1 MTRCYEV
8 YMILCPSSWHHAH
21 IVIQS
26 QHIQLYRYNHTHTSI
41 HIQPCNDVAL
51 RYVTH
56 SHGVMQAQ
64 THNVLVFTLQTFMN
78 LRQATKMNSYTR
90 NHCGLHVVTSCIWTY
105 MVLWSPCKHH
115 TRIVTQSYKYN
126 HTNTII
132 QIQSC
137 TYNHA
142 MVLHAKK
149 WIRALESI
157 IHIQCAI
164 AHGVY
169 LGVDVFIPAGN
180 RITYGFSASN
190 HRELIQTQPC

>member
-1 MTRCYEV
+1 MQV
-8 YMILCPSSWHHAH
+8 YT
-21 IVIQS
+21 
-26 QHIQLYRYNHTHTSI
+26 YNHAMMLHTGMWRVPMKSSTNTKCASV
-41 HIQPCNDVAL
+41 HVAHFC
-51 RYVTH
+51 V
-56 SHGVMQAQ
+56 
-64 THNVLVFTLQTFMN
+64 HNSVLLLTTLFMN